1 MSENEEEELAASYPP
16 ANITSITFVAA
27 FSPNVNAL
35 HKMLVGAS
43 NLQSIN
49 MTSQRGIFNPASGTL
64 PAIRTLEVS
73 LDRWKFEKDDV
84 LRICEDPTYY
94 SHQEETAL
102 LLNRFLAALPSLE
115 QIDVS
120 TMLSKFNITS
130 LTNKTGLRALRLY
143 EIGESYQNRFIQEV
157 VEPIGYAPRAHLRRF
172 NPSFE
177 DLLSTAFPA
186 LSSTDVAV
194 LQKSCP
200 AIEELDLG
208 INRFNDNH
216 AQFLQAITT
225 FPHLRTLTLRTQTI
239 GTELEEANLGRNLD
253 HEFVESAWKILRSP
267 EKTLPLASL
276 KVDISQLIYLDKPGG
291 SPDTL
296 YWKTLEASGHP
307 RRVIRTFCV
316 SWKDDQ
322 PKERTF

>member
-1 MSENEEEELAASYPP
+1 M
-16 ANITSITFVAA
+16 
-27 FSPNVNAL
+27 
-35 HKMLVGAS
+35 
-43 NLQSIN
+43 
-49 MTSQRGIFNPASGTL
+49 
-64 PAIRTLEVS
+64 
-73 LDRWKFEKDDV
+73 
-84 LRICEDPTYY
+84 
-94 SHQEETAL
+94 

-208 INRFNDNH
+208 INRFNDN
-216 AQFLQAITT
+216 
-225 FPHLRTLTLRTQTI
+225 
-239 GTELEEANLGRNLD
+239 
-253 HEFVESAWKILRSP
+253 VSP
-267 EKTLPLASL
+267 
-276 KVDISQLIYLDKPGG
+276 
-291 SPDTL
+291 
-296 YWKTLEASGHP
+296 
-307 RRVIRTFCV
+307 
-316 SWKDDQ
+316 
-322 PKERTF
+322 